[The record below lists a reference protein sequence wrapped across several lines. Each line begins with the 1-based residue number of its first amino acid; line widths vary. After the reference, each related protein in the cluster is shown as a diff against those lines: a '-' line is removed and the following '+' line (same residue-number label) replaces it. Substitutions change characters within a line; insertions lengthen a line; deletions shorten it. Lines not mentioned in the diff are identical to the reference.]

1 VEREVEIRVAQVEGC
16 RGGAS
21 GGVQGWRKWRGAGV
35 AQVEGWRGAQV
46 EGWGRSL
53 TIQEYTGGLR
63 TGRRAT
69 HPRTDRPPPGADPRA
84 P

>member
-1 VEREVEIRVAQVEGC
+1 VEREVEIRVAQVEGW

-35 AQVEGWRGAQV
+35 AQV

-69 HPRTDRPPPGADPRA
+69 HPRTDRLPPGADPRA